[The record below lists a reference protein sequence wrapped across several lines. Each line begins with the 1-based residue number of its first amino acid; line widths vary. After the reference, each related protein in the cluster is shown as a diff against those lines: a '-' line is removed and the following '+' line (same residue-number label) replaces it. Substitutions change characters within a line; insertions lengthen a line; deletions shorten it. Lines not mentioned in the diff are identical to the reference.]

1 MNLGRERHKGLQNQV
16 LRGAALLAIVF
27 WVLPSS
33 GCQASTG
40 SDNLSKVLLETT
52 AARTSTSTSDF
63 PSPPQTADPAITA
76 PVAPS
81 PKPKLV
87 KVATPGLLFPLIN
100 EAARLA
106 QENHHRW
113 IWDTLISDQA
123 EGLLEQGRT
132 QLAVVNEGEGVF
144 VGRTPLVLAVP
155 FTSEWEGV
163 TLEDAQSILADGHD
177 LVSVLDWSQKPPTLK
192 TLKIDGFRP
201 TDPDYPLQKDW
212 FLISAE
218 GYAQAALDL
227 APFVSERFEKEPLLH
242 LVAVGDIMLDRALG
256 KAIEAGK
263 SSYPFELVADLLA
276 QADITVGNFESALGD
291 GGQAEDKSYTFR
303 APIEAVDTLKL
314 AGFDV
319 LSFANNHAMDY
330 GAERMLAAIAA
341 LAENGIAT
349 VGAGMD
355 EAAARS
361 PLFLEVHGMKLA
373 FLAYVDVPVEGDGF
387 DAQQWVATEVSP
399 GVAWAE
405 LEVIRNEVEN
415 ARSDADVVI
424 VLLHSGYEYVPE
436 PNEVQ
441 IAAAHTAIEAGAA
454 LVLGHH
460 AHTLQPLEFYR
471 GGVIAYG
478 LGNFA
483 FERAG
488 APETMILNIWI
499 DRNGVRELEITPVL
513 IQYDG
518 RPILAPTE
526 RADQIIT
533 LLYGQTDF
541 FAYLLAQGQDE

>member
-1 MNLGRERHKGLQNQV
+1 MNLGLKRGIGLQDRKLRAVAIFV
-16 LRGAALLAIVF
+16 LGLLAMQ
-27 WVLPSS
+27 SA
-33 GCQASTG
+33 GCQASFEP
-40 SDNLSKVLLETT
+40 SRLSTVPLETMAT
-52 AARTSTSTSDF
+52 GTSVTTVDP
-63 PSPPQTADPAITA
+63 PSPPKIAEATTAVPLDPSLEPKVVRVAA
-76 PVAPS
+76 PEH
-81 PKPKLV
+81 
-87 KVATPGLLFPLIN
+87 LFPLIN

-132 QLAVVNEGEGVF
+132 QLAMVNEGEGVF

-163 TLEDAQSILADGHD
+163 TLEGAQSILADGHD

-192 TLKIDGFRP
+192 ALKIDGFRP

-212 FLISAE
+212 FLISSE

-256 KAIEAGK
+256 KAIEEGK

-441 IAAAHTAIEAGAA
+441 IAAAHAAIEAGAA

-518 RPILAPTE
+518 RPILASTE
-526 RADQIIT
+526 RADQIRT
-533 LLYGQTDF
+533 LFYGQTDF